1 MAPSECVKVVV
12 RCRPLNSKETA
23 DGRVQVVEMDERMGM
38 VALSGG
44 SGSSGEPPKTFTF
57 DSVFPPNTEQE
68 RIYKAT
74 AAPICDSV
82 LEGYNG
88 TIFAYGQTGTGKTFT
103 MEGMNDPPELRGI
116 IPRAFAQVFEQ
127 IVSRGGEATEFLV
140 RASYLEIYNEDV
152 RDLLSK
158 SATNKLD
165 LKETPDS
172 GVFVKDLTS
181 YVVKSTR
188 ECDKLRD
195 FGAKN
200 RHTGAT
206 AMNQDSSR
214 SHSIYTITVESCE
227 TRADGSSSIKMG
239 KLNLVDLAGSERQSK
254 TQATGDRLKEAT
266 KINLSLSALGN
277 CISALV
283 DGKSTHILTPTLA
296 LTLTLTLTPTL
307 TLTLTPTRQV
317 DAHPLPR
324 LEADAAAAGQ
334 PGRQH
339 QDRHGRQ
346 HGPGRL
352 QL

>member
-1 MAPSECVKVVV
+1 MPPSECVKVVV
-12 RCRPLNSKETA
+12 RCRPLNRKETE
-23 DGRVQVVEMDERMGM
+23 GGHVQVVEMDERMGM
-38 VALSGG
+38 VALSMP
-44 SGSSGEPPKTFTF
+44 GSSSEPPKTFTF

-74 AAPICDSV
+74 AMPICDSV
-82 LEGYNG
+82 MEGYNG

-103 MEGMNDPPELRGI
+103 MEGENDPPELRGI
-116 IPRAFAQVFEQ
+116 IPRAFAQIFEQ
-127 IVSRGGEATEFLV
+127 IASRGDEATEFLV

-158 SATNKLD
+158 QAHNRLD
-165 LKETPDS
+165 LKETPES

-227 TRADGSSSIKMG
+227 TRPGE
-239 KLNLVDLAGSERQSK
+239 LETLPPPRPP
-254 TQATGDRLKEAT
+254 
-266 KINLSLSALGN
+266 ALRN
-277 CISALV
+277 CV
-283 DGKSTHILTPTLA
+283 
-296 LTLTLTLTPTL
+296 
-307 TLTLTPTRQV
+307 
-317 DAHPLPR
+317 AHPPPHR
-324 LEADAAAAGQ
+324 REHVDPDGQ
-334 PGRQH
+334 A
-339 QDRHGRQ
+339 
-346 HGPGRL
+346 
-352 QL
+352 